1 MHSVN
6 CGSLNGQVGKTEEKS
21 TPLQQKMLKAKR
33 HALAKQHMYACDHHN
48 EENTT
53 QKHAYGSFIIPRIA
67 EEEGEKKGSEIMML
81 IIMTKLLHR

>member
-1 MHSVN
+1 MAKN
-6 CGSLNGQVGKTEEKS
+6 LRMANGIC
-21 TPLQQKMLKAKR
+21 ML
-33 HALAKQHMYACDHHN
+33 CDHHY

>member
-1 MHSVN
+1 MH
-6 CGSLNGQVGKTEEKS
+6 
-21 TPLQQKMLKAKR
+21 
-33 HALAKQHMYACDHHN
+33 ACDHHY

-67 EEEGEKKGSEIMML
+67 EKEGEKKGSEIMML